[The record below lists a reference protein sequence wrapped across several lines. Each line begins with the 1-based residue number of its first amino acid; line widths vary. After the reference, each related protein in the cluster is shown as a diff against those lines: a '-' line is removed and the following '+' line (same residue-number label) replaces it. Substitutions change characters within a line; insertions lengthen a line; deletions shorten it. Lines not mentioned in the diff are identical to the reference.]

1 MNVKVDKLENNMA
14 KITVTVPA
22 EDFTKAVTESY
33 NRNKNKYPVQG
44 FRKGHAPQKM
54 IENTYGEGVFF
65 EDAINHIIDST
76 YADALKESELDVVS
90 KANFDL
96 ADMGKGKDFI
106 YTAEV
111 ATRPEV
117 KLGKYKGVEIEKT
130 DDAVTDEEVDK
141 AVEQEQKRNARQVT
155 VSDRAAAEGDTVVID
170 FDGSVD
176 GVHFEGGKAEDY
188 SLKLG
193 SHSFIEGF
201 EEQVAGHNTG
211 DSFDINVTFPE
222 NYGSK
227 DLAGKPAVFAINLKE
242 IKAEELPELDDEF
255 ASEVSEFDTLKEYK
269 EDLKKKLETEKANR
283 NKVVTENRA
292 VEKAVEKAK
301 VELPELMVETK
312 IDGTIDDYSRQMQSQ
327 GMSLDDYMKYTGMTL
342 EKLREQVKPQAEKD
356 LKTGLVLEAIA
367 KKEDFQVEDKEIEDE
382 LQQMADAYQMKLEDI
397 KKYMT
402 DSDTENIREN
412 LKVQKAVKFLVENA
426 KFVEPKA
433 KEEK

>member
-33 NRNKNKYPVQG
+33 NRNKGKYPVQG
-44 FRKGHAPQKM
+44 FRKGHAPQKI

-65 EDAINHIIDST
+65 EDAINHIIDRT
-76 YADALKESELDVVS
+76 YGDAIKESGLDVVS

-96 ADMGKGKDFI
+96 ADMGKGKDFV

-111 ATRPEV
+111 ATRPAVE
-117 KLGKYKGVEIEKT
+117 LGQYKGVEIEKT
-130 DDAVTDEEVDK
+130 DDTVTDEDLNK
-141 AVEQEQKRNARQVT
+141 AVEQEQKRNARLVT
-155 VSDRAAAEGDTVVID
+155 VTDRAAADGDTAVID

-176 GVHFEGGKAEDY
+176 GVHFDGGKAEDY

-201 EEQVAGHNTG
+201 EEQVIGHNTG
-211 DSFDINVTFPE
+211 DEFDINVTFPE

-227 DLAGKPAVFAINLKE
+227 ELAGKAAVFAIKVKE

-255 ASEVSEFDTLKEYK
+255 ASEVSEFDTLAEYK
-269 EDLKKKLETEKANR
+269 EDLKKKLEVEKANR
-283 NKVVTENRA
+283 NKTIKENR
-292 VEKAVEKAK
+292 VVDKIIENCK
-301 VELPELMVETK
+301 VDLPELMVETK
-312 IDGTIDDYSRQMQSQ
+312 IDGTIDDYTRQMQSQ
-327 GMSLDDYMKYTGMTL
+327 GMSIEDYMKYTGMTM

-356 LKTGLVLEAIA
+356 LKVGLILEAIA
-367 KKEDFQVEDKEIEDE
+367 KEEKIEVEDKEVEDE
-382 LQQMADAYQMKLEDI
+382 LQKMADSYQMKLDDI

-402 DSDTENIREN
+402 DSDKENIREN
-412 LKVQKAVKFLVENA
+412 LKIQKAVQLLVDNA
-426 KFVEPKA
+426 ALK
-433 KEEK
+433 

>member
-1 MNVKVDKLENNMA
+1 MNVKADKLENNMA

-22 EDFTKAVTESY
+22 EEFTKAVTDSY
-33 NRNKNKYPVQG
+33 NRNKGKYPVQG

-65 EDAINHIIDST
+65 EDAINHIIDAT
-76 YADALKESELDVVS
+76 YSDAIKESGLDIVS
-90 KANFDL
+90 RANFDL
-96 ADMGKGKDFI
+96 ADFGKGKDFV

-117 KLGKYKGVEIEKT
+117 ELGQYKGLEIENT
-130 DDAVTDEEVDK
+130 DDTVTEEDLNK
-141 AVEQEQKRNARQVT
+141 AIEQEQKRNSRLIAVT
-155 VSDRAAAEGDTVVID
+155 DRAAAEGDTVVID

-176 GVHFEGGKAEDY
+176 GVHFDGGKAEDY

-201 EEQVAGHNTG
+201 EDQVVGHNAG
-211 DSFDINVTFPE
+211 DEFDINVTFPE

-227 DLAGKPAVFAINLKE
+227 DLAGKPAVFAIRVKE

-255 ASEVSEFDTLKEYK
+255 ASEVSEFDTLAEYK
-269 EDLKKKLETEKANR
+269 ADLQKKLETEKANR
-283 NKVVTENRA
+283 NKAIKENR
-292 VEKAVEKAK
+292 VVDKAIENCKLD
-301 VELPELMVETK
+301 LPELMVETK
-312 IDGTIDDYSRQMQSQ
+312 IDSTIEDYSRQMQSQ
-327 GMSLDDYMKYTGMTL
+327 GMTIEDYMKFTGMTL

-367 KKEDFQVEDKEIEDE
+367 KAENFTVDDKEIEDE
-382 LQQMADAYQMKLEDI
+382 LQKMADSYQMKLEDI

-402 DSDTENIREN
+402 DADKENIGEN
-412 LKVQKAVKFLVENA
+412 LKIQKAVQLLVDSA
-426 KFVEPKA
+426 VLK
-433 KEEK
+433 

>member
-33 NRNKNKYPVQG
+33 KRNKNKYPVQG

-65 EDAINHIIDST
+65 EDAINHIIDAT

-96 ADMGKGKDFI
+96 ADMGKGKDFV

-292 VEKAVEKAK
+292 VEQAVEKAK
-301 VELPELMVETK
+301 VDLPELMVETK

-327 GMSLDDYMKYTGMTL
+327 GMSLDDYMKYTGMTI

-402 DSDTENIREN
+402 ESDTENIREN
-412 LKVQKAVKFLVENA
+412 LKVQKAVKFLVDNA
-426 KFVEPKA
+426 KFVEPKT
-433 KEEK
+433 KEDK

>member
-1 MNVKVDKLENNMA
+1 MSKGDKIKNENN
-14 KITVTVPA
+14 
-22 EDFTKAVTESY
+22 
-33 NRNKNKYPVQG
+33 
-44 FRKGHAPQKM
+44 
-54 IENTYGEGVFF
+54 
-65 EDAINHIIDST
+65 
-76 YADALKESELDVVS
+76 
-90 KANFDL
+90 
-96 ADMGKGKDFI
+96 
-106 YTAEV
+106 
-111 ATRPEV
+111 
-117 KLGKYKGVEIEKT
+117 
-130 DDAVTDEEVDK
+130 
-141 AVEQEQKRNARQVT
+141 
-155 VSDRAAAEGDTVVID
+155 
-170 FDGSVD
+170 
-176 GVHFEGGKAEDY
+176 
-188 SLKLG
+188 
-193 SHSFIEGF
+193 
-201 EEQVAGHNTG
+201 
-211 DSFDINVTFPE
+211 
-222 NYGSK
+222 
-227 DLAGKPAVFAINLKE
+227 

-367 KKEDFQVEDKEIEDE
+367 KKEDFQVDDKEIEDE
-382 LQQMADAYQMKLEDI
+382 LQQMADAYQMKLEDV

-412 LKVQKAVKFLVENA
+412 LKVQKAVKFLVDNA

>member
-33 NRNKNKYPVQG
+33 NRNKSKYPVQG

-65 EDAINHIIDST
+65 EDAINHIIDAT

-96 ADMGKGKDFI
+96 ADMGKGKDFV

-292 VEKAVEKAK
+292 VEQAVEKAK
-301 VELPELMVETK
+301 VDLPELMVETK

-402 DSDTENIREN
+402 ESDTENIREN
-412 LKVQKAVKFLVENA
+412 LKVQKAVKFLVDNA

-433 KEEK
+433 KEDK

>member
-96 ADMGKGKDFI
+96 ADMGKGKDFV

-141 AVEQEQKRNARQVT
+141 AVEQEQKRNARQVA

>member
-33 NRNKNKYPVQG
+33 KRNKNKYPVQG

-65 EDAINHIIDST
+65 EDAINHIIDAT
-76 YADALKESELDVVS
+76 YADALKESALDIVS

-96 ADMGKGKDFI
+96 ADMGKGKDFV

-130 DDAVTDEEVDK
+130 DDAVSDEEVDK

-201 EEQVAGHNTG
+201 EEQVSGHNTG

-269 EDLKKKLETEKANR
+269 EDLRKKLETEKANR
-283 NKVVTENRA
+283 NRVVTENRA
-292 VEKAVEKAK
+292 VEQAVEKAK
-301 VELPELMVETK
+301 VELPELMIETK

-367 KKEDFQVEDKEIEDE
+367 KKEDFKVEDKEIEDE

-397 KKYMT
+397 RKYMT

-426 KFVEPKA
+426 KFVEPKT

>member
-33 NRNKNKYPVQG
+33 NRNKGKYPVQG
-44 FRKGHAPQKM
+44 FRKGHAPQKI

-65 EDAINHIIDST
+65 EDAINHIIDRT
-76 YADALKESELDVVS
+76 YGDAIKESGLDVVS

-96 ADMGKGKDFI
+96 ADMGKGKDFV

-111 ATRPEV
+111 ATRPAVE
-117 KLGKYKGVEIEKT
+117 LGQYKGVEIEKT
-130 DDAVTDEEVDK
+130 DDTVTDEDLNK
-141 AVEQEQKRNARQVT
+141 AVEQEQKRNARLVT
-155 VSDRAAAEGDTVVID
+155 VTDRAAADGDTAVID

-176 GVHFEGGKAEDY
+176 GVHFDGGKAEDY

-201 EEQVAGHNTG
+201 EEQVIGHNTG
-211 DSFDINVTFPE
+211 DEFDINVTFPE

-227 DLAGKPAVFAINLKE
+227 ELAGKAAVFAIKVKE

-255 ASEVSEFDTLKEYK
+255 ASEVSEFDTLTEYK
-269 EDLKKKLETEKANR
+269 EDLKKKLEVEKANR
-283 NKVVTENRA
+283 NKTIKENR
-292 VEKAVEKAK
+292 VVDK
-301 VELPELMVETK
+301 VIENCKVDLPELMVETK
-312 IDGTIDDYSRQMQSQ
+312 IDGTIDDYTRQMQSQ
-327 GMSLDDYMKYTGMTL
+327 GMSIEDYMKYTGMTM

-356 LKTGLVLEAIA
+356 LKVGLILEAIA
-367 KKEDFQVEDKEIEDE
+367 KEEKIEVEDKEVEDE
-382 LQQMADAYQMKLEDI
+382 LQRMADSYQMKLDDI

-402 DSDTENIREN
+402 DSDKENIREN
-412 LKVQKAVKFLVENA
+412 LKIQKAVQLLVDNA
-426 KFVEPKA
+426 ALK
-433 KEEK
+433 

>member
-33 NRNKNKYPVQG
+33 KRNKNKYPVQG

-96 ADMGKGKDFI
+96 ADMGKGKDFV

-382 LQQMADAYQMKLEDI
+382 LQQMADAYQMKLEDV

>member
-33 NRNKNKYPVQG
+33 NRNKGKYPVQG
-44 FRKGHAPQKM
+44 FRKGHAPQKI

-65 EDAINHIIDST
+65 EDAINHIIDRT
-76 YADALKESELDVVS
+76 YGDAIKESGLDVVS

-96 ADMGKGKDFI
+96 ADMGKGKDFV

-111 ATRPEV
+111 ATRPAVE
-117 KLGKYKGVEIEKT
+117 LGQYKGVEIEKT
-130 DDAVTDEEVDK
+130 DDTVTDEDLNK
-141 AVEQEQKRNARQVT
+141 AVEQEQKRNARLVT
-155 VSDRAAAEGDTVVID
+155 VTDRAAADGDTAVID

-176 GVHFEGGKAEDY
+176 GVHFDGGKAEDY

-201 EEQVAGHNTG
+201 EEQVIGHNTG
-211 DSFDINVTFPE
+211 DEFDINVTFPE

-227 DLAGKPAVFAINLKE
+227 ELAGKAAVFAIKVKE

-255 ASEVSEFDTLKEYK
+255 ASEVSEFDTLTEYK
-269 EDLKKKLETEKANR
+269 DDLKKKLEVEKANR
-283 NKVVTENRA
+283 NKTIKENR
-292 VEKAVEKAK
+292 VVDK
-301 VELPELMVETK
+301 VIENCKVDLPELMVETK
-312 IDGTIDDYSRQMQSQ
+312 IDGTIDDYTRQMQSQ
-327 GMSLDDYMKYTGMTL
+327 GMSIEDYMKYTGMTM

-356 LKTGLVLEAIA
+356 LKVGLILEAIA
-367 KKEDFQVEDKEIEDE
+367 KEEKIEVEDKEVEDE
-382 LQQMADAYQMKLEDI
+382 LQRMADSYQMKLDDI

-402 DSDTENIREN
+402 DSDKENIREN
-412 LKVQKAVKFLVENA
+412 LKIQKAVQLLVDNA
-426 KFVEPKA
+426 ALK
-433 KEEK
+433 